1 MSAWKSRWSCDRLVN
16 TATSKLVPATRARA
30 SEWLDTSIAAAVTPR
45 SAMTANSACRSGAS
59 GVVRELGSRSGPIR
73 LSTPPIRPVRWPAW
87 RSPDSS
93 R

>member
-1 MSAWKSRWSCDRLVN
+1 MN
-16 TATSKLVPATRARA
+16 TATSKLVPPTRPRA

-45 SAMTANSACRSGAS
+45 SAMTANRACRSGAS
-59 GVVRELGSRSGPIR
+59 GVVSELGSRSRPI
-73 LSTPPIRPVRWPAW
+73 LVSTPPIRPVWWPAA

>member
-1 MSAWKSRWSCDRLVN
+1 MK
-16 TATSKLVPATRARA
+16 TATSKSVPATRPRL

-45 SAMTANSACRSGAS
+45 STITANSACRSGAS
-59 GVVRELGSRSGPIR
+59 GVVSALATVSLPI
-73 LSTPPIRPVRWPAW
+73 LISTPPTRPVRCPAA